1 MGHEWC
7 RALYGDLASAVL
19 GTVCA
24 ETVVITGVRVDLAKT
39 PF

>member
-19 GTVCA
+19 GTACA
-24 ETVVITGVRVDLAKT
+24 EMVLIAVVRVDLAKT
-39 PF
+39 PS